1 MATKSGDRMVFHQ
14 AATQSQIRKESNKM
28 MFAKEAE
35 ALAFAE
41 PLVPK
46 RYHTWLR
53 IHTQWK
59 NEKERN
65 GDPDHWVKYFC
76 PYFTTEGQLRQA
88 WDDARR
94 VGGAD
99 ARKLMRIVTAWHVE
113 GPYLVWSAEVET
125 PLGSATGHATA
136 NLGDGAKGVDAK
148 NPFENGETS
157 AIGRALR
164 HLGYGFGFEMN
175 DEDFLPESN
184 GDADRSAGVSENV
197 LGAQKPGNGH
207 TSKPNGSSSNG
218 GGGDPS
224 GVSGQAQPPAEASKA
239 RTRGGNG
246 HPWVAEFN
254 PLLNEVLSLARRLS
268 GVSKREICEIVSWAS
283 EGVFQYSDIGRLTP
297 ADLPKL
303 KAAVERLKN
312 VANEPKPSRGGDMRR
327 IELVTLA
334 LLKPRWHMD

>member
-1 MATKSGDRMVFHQ
+1 
-14 AATQSQIRKESNKM
+14 M

-53 IHTQWK
+53 ILTQWK

-76 PYFTTEGQLRQA
+76 PYFTTEGLLRQA

-99 ARKLMRIVTAWHVE
+99 AGKLVRIVTAWHIE
-113 GPYLVWSAEVET
+113 GQYLVWSAEVET
-125 PLGSATGHATA
+125 PLGLATGHATA
-136 NLGDGAKGVDAK
+136 HLGDGAKGVDAR

-164 HLGYGFGFEMN
+164 HLGYGFGFETN
-175 DEDFLPESN
+175 DVDSLPESN
-184 GDADRSAGVSENV
+184 GDTGLGREVSETGA
-197 LGAQKPGNGH
+197 GAQRAGNGQTSKANGNSSSGQGGSRTIASGQAHAQPRAEASTTGSPAGNGH
-207 TSKPNGSSSNG
+207 
-218 GGGDPS
+218 
-224 GVSGQAQPPAEASKA
+224 ASL
-239 RTRGGNG
+239 T
-246 HPWVAEFN
+246 EFN
-254 PLLNEVLSLARRLS
+254 RLRSEVLSLARRVS
-268 GVSKREICEIVSWAS
+268 GASKREIAEVVSWAS
-283 EGVFQYSDIGRLTP
+283 EGAFQYSDVGRLTP

-303 KAAVERLKN
+303 EAALERLKN
-312 VANEPKPSRGGDMRR
+312 CVNGAK
-327 IELVTLA
+327 A
-334 LLKPRWHMD
+334 

>member
-1 MATKSGDRMVFHQ
+1 
-14 AATQSQIRKESNKM
+14 M

-53 IHTQWK
+53 ILTQWK

-76 PYFTTEGQLRQA
+76 PYFTTEGLLRQA

-99 ARKLMRIVTAWHVE
+99 GRKLVRIVTAWHVE
-113 GPYLVWSAEVET
+113 GQYLVWSAEVET
-125 PLGSATGHATA
+125 PLGLATGHATA

-164 HLGYGFGFEMN
+164 HLGYGFGFETN
-175 DEDFLPESN
+175 DENSVPESN
-184 GDADRSAGVSENV
+184 GDADRGGDVRENAH
-197 LGAQKPGNGH
+197 GAPKPGNDH
-207 TSKPNGSSSNG
+207 ASKPNGSSSSVRAG
-218 GGGDPS
+218 GPS
-224 GVSGQAQPPAEASKA
+224 GASRQAQHGAEASKA
-239 RTRGGNG
+239 ATRAGNG
-246 HPWVAEFN
+246 HASVAEFN
-254 PLLNEVLSLARRLS
+254 QLRNEVLSLARRLS
-268 GVSKREICEIVSWAS
+268 GVSKREISEVVSWAS
-283 EGVFQYSDIGRLTP
+283 DGAFQYSDIGRLTP
-297 ADLPKL
+297 TDLPKL
-303 KAAVERLKN
+303 KGAVERLKN
-312 VANEPKPSRGGDMRR
+312 AAHEPKP
-327 IELVTLA
+327 
-334 LLKPRWHMD
+334 